1 MAKTPPRPSLLGSLG
16 EAVAPAGEPAAG
28 NVVSISQ
35 PTPVVSPRPDV
46 VKSTVYLHPQVHR
59 KLKEIAFAKDCKIHD
74 LLMEGVSRILVEHGH
89 PTVDELK
96 IKS

>member
-1 MAKTPPRPSLLGSLG
+1 MAKPSRPSLLGSIQG
-16 EAVAPAGEPAAG
+16 EINEAPATGA
-28 NVVSISQ
+28 VVPMTQ
-35 PTPVVSPRPDV
+35 PTPAVAAKSDV
-46 VKSTVYLHPQVHR
+46 VKSTVYLHPLVHR

-96 IKS
+96 QK